1 MPSISKYNGKYRA
14 FVSSKGKR
22 ISKVFNTK
30 TEAILWVSTIE
41 RAIRASNSFC
51 SELPFADLAKRYAD
65 DVSVYKRGGKE
76 EIRRLNELSKDDVL
90 GDLPINKITR
100 ATIQS
105 WVDNKKITVSPQTG
119 RRLKTSSIARTLT
132 LIKSVFNKAVEW
144 QLLNQSPAEGV
155 YCRVIEDHRERIAS
169 EEDIEKLKI
178 AAQWDESEIP
188 VTQSQRIIAAF
199 IFACRTGMRIGE
211 IEEMEKCWIH
221 GRVVKI
227 PREATKTFHG
237 REVAVS
243 NRAHAILKL
252 VLKAGFKPKIFGLKI
267 KQHDALFRKIRNAAG
282 LDTKYDS
289 RGYEIYQGLNFHD
302 SRATFCTW
310 AASPGPDGAPRLDTL
325 ALARQLGHRN
335 LNMLLRYYRKST
347 EELLYRLDM

>member
-1 MPSISKYNGKYRA
+1 MACIAKYKNGYRA
-14 FVSSKGKR
+14 HVRSGSRR
-22 ISKVFNTK
+22 ISKTFSTK
-30 TEAILWVSTIE
+30 SEAIVW
-41 RAIRASNSFC
+41 ASSMEKLFSEQSIIGSSMPF
-51 SELPFADLAKRYAD
+51 SELTKQYMDK
-65 DVSVYKRGGKE
+65 VSSYKRGFKE
-76 EIRRLNELSKDDVL
+76 EVRRLNALAMDDIL
-90 GDLPINKITR
+90 GNLPINKITKL
-100 ATIQS
+100 TLQG
-105 WVDNKKITVSPQTG
+105 WVDHKKITISPQTG

-132 LIKSVFNKAVEW
+132 LIKSVFGKAVEW
-144 QLLNQSPAEGV
+144 ELLPKSPAEGV
-155 YCRVIEDHRERIAS
+155 YCRVMEDHRERIAS
-169 EEDIEKLKI
+169 DEDIEKLKI
-178 AAQWDESEIP
+178 AAQWNESEIP

-221 GRVVKI
+221 RRVVKI

-302 SRATFCTW
+302 SRATF
-310 AASPGPDGAPRLDTL
+310 APGPSVRDRTALPVLTRLPW
-325 ALARQLGHRN
+325 QGN
-335 LNMLLRYYRKST
+335 
-347 EELLYRLDM
+347 